1 MAPDDIRR
9 RAEGWATEL
18 GRGTAVAARSTVG
31 GGSLPEETLPTW
43 ALAVESE
50 HVSALAAH
58 LRQATPPVI
67 GRVESGRL
75 LLDPRTVLPEQ
86 DEALLGALRHALPSL

>member
-1 MAPDDIRR
+1 MI
-9 RAEGWATEL
+9 
-18 GRGTAVAARSTVG
+18 G

-50 HVSALAAH
+50 HVSALAAQ
-58 LRQATPPVI
+58 LRQATPAVI

-86 DEALLGALRHALPSL
+86 DGALLQAVRAALSY